1 MPLEKFTLDEYAT
14 MMREGKPYLM
24 AIEELVNDTKYG
36 EVELTMQVR
45 SGVVER
51 MDVIKRKTWLKPKP
65 GHPLSEFT
73 AVVEKVTIQQ

>member
-1 MPLEKFTLDEYAT
+1 MAEKFTLDEYAQ

-24 AIEELVNDTKYG
+24 AIEELVEETKYG
-36 EVELTMQVR
+36 EVEFTIQVR

-51 MDVIKRKTWLKPKP
+51 MDVVRRKTWLKPKP

-73 AVVEKVTIQQ
+73 VVEKVTVQQ

>member
-1 MPLEKFTLDEYAT
+1 MPLEKFTLDEYAI

-24 AIEELVNDTKYG
+24 AIEELVKETNYG
-36 EVELTMQVR
+36 EVEMTLQVR

-51 MDVIKRKTWLKPKP
+51 MDVTKKKTWLKPKP

-73 AVVEKVTIQQ
+73 TVVEKVTIQQ